1 MVTYIALNKLTDK
14 GAEAIKDTV
23 KRSENFTQLAKKLK
37 VDIKT
42 IYWAAS
48 PYDTI
53 AILEAE
59 NDTDMMAFG
68 MACKQAGF
76 FTSDIMRVFNKSE
89 MGDIIANLQ

>member
-1 MVTYIALNKLTDK
+1 MVTYIALNKLTAK

-23 KRSENFTQLAKKLK
+23 NRSENFTQMAKKLK
-37 VDIKT
+37 VDIKA

-48 PYDTI
+48 PYDSI

-59 NDTDMMAFG
+59 NDSDLMAFG

-76 FTSDIMRVFNKSE
+76 FTTEIMRAYNKSE